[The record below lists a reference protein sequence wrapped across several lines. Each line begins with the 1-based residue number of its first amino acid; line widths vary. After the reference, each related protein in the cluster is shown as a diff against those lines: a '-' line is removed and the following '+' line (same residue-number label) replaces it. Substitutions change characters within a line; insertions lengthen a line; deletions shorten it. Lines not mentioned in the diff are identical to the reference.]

1 MSKKAVFLQLSVA
14 ALAVV
19 AVVIYFNITN
29 ARAANPTDPLTCL
42 IERSRQLIA
51 QRRQQRTPP
60 LAVYFVPPEALI
72 APNLILTPEVLTEN
86 NIHPVT
92 SLEELMQRTVQAP
105 PPAVIYLHPDVVDS
119 VDDAWLRQQY
129 EAGIGIVALN
139 TLVSE
144 LSRKLNA
151 DPRLE
156 DLRLE
161 YRRGR
166 AFFALFHKASA
177 SGRRSEGV
185 TADFVESPEFIP
197 FFVNQIV
204 DTYYLTDEYLEPVKA
219 CLK

>member
-1 MSKKAVFLQLSVA
+1 MSKKAVFLQLFVA
-14 ALAVV
+14 ALAVISL
-19 AVVIYFNITN
+19 AVYFNITN

-51 QRRQQRTPP
+51 QRQQQRTPP
-60 LAVYFVPPEALI
+60 LAVYFVPPEAFT
-72 APNLILTPEVLTEN
+72 ASNLILTPEVLADN
-86 NIHPVT
+86 NIHTVT
-92 SLEELMQRTVQAP
+92 SLEELMRRTAQVPQ
-105 PPAVIYLHPDVVDS
+105 PAVIYLHPDVVNS

-166 AFFALFHKASA
+166 PFVALFHKVSV
-177 SGRRSEGV
+177 SGRESEGV
-185 TADFVESPEFIP
+185 SADFVEDPGFIP
-197 FFVNQIV
+197 FFVNKAV